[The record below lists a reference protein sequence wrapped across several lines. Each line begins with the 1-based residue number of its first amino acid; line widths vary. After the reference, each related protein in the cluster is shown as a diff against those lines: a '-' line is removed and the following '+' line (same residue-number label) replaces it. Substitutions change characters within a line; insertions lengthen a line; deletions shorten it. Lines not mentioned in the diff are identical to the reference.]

1 MWLFGR
7 IHRISP
13 REAHQRVELSW
24 KIFSLVGYVVL
35 LRTKTSWLGALALK
49 ESSVWPKDMLSWI
62 VNVMEFRRFLGG
74 RRSGINSLG
83 RNVIFFYGWL
93 LKKSVLLGIISKEEG
108 FRVLLFVPSV
118 C

>member
-1 MWLFGR
+1 MWLVGR
-7 IHRISP
+7 IHRIGP
-13 REAHQRVELSW
+13 REAHQRFGLSW
-24 KIFSLVGYVVL
+24 KTFSLVGYVVL
-35 LRTKTSWLGALALK
+35 LRTKTSWLGVLALK

-74 RRSGINSLG
+74 RRFGINSLG

>member
-1 MWLFGR
+1 M
-7 IHRISP
+7 I
-13 REAHQRVELSW
+13 
-24 KIFSLVGYVVL
+24 GYAAP
-35 LRTKTSWLGALALK
+35 LRTRTSLLGVLALK

-93 LKKSVLLGIISKEEG
+93 LKKNVLLGIISKEEG
-108 FRVLLFVPSV
+108 FRVLFFPSV

>member
-1 MWLFGR
+1 MWLVGR
-7 IHRISP
+7 IHRIGP
-13 REAHQRVELSW
+13 QEAHQRVELRW

-35 LRTKTSWLGALALK
+35 LRTKTSSLGVLALK

-62 VNVMEFRRFLGG
+62 VNVMDFRRFLGG
-74 RRSGINSLG
+74 RRYGINSLG